1 MMRFSG
7 MVALLCGLLM
17 ASSVHAQE
25 DAYHTALRDLL
36 RQDYGITGG
45 TWVLSQDGKET
56 DKVGRGGLTSV
67 RRQQRT
73 ADGELFA
80 AYDSFHVATAV
91 PDRPWERTVRW
102 STRAAIADGDVL
114 LLVMWVR
121 GQALDGGT
129 AEVQVRL
136 EQAGPPYAS
145 HLHQTYGL
153 GSDWQLVLVPFR
165 NESTFNRGA
174 ARFQFNLGLVAQ
186 DVDLGGLA
194 LLNFGTAY
202 APEDLPRR
210 APAPDYAGSAENH
223 PWRAEAAARIDQHRK
238 GDLTVRVTD
247 ANGDVVPDAS
257 VAVEMQRHAFPFGSF
272 DQSNRLAER
281 SRIWAQYRD
290 TFEEMFNSGVIGIYW
305 RNWDQGNTS
314 VMRSLEW
321 MQARGMSVRAHPIL
335 WSDVRPGESWS
346 SMPEDVRNSNDPA
359 FLRQAIEARIVDV
372 TNQLGDIVTD
382 YDVLNEAAHLTKL
395 EDVLGED
402 ERAVWFQRTNELDA
416 DAKLFINDFS
426 ILSNGAGDEVTDHR
440 YKEIIQ
446 DLLEDGAPLHGI
458 GFQAHMGSNP
468 TDPLTLLSKL
478 DEYAQFGLELKVT
491 EFDMSGM
498 DEELAG
504 RYIRDFY
511 TAMYSHPSVTGVVM
525 WGFHD
530 DNHWLGD
537 APLFRADWSIKPAGE
552 AYRKLL
558 FETWWTDETG
568 VTNADGQYATRGF
581 QGEYAVTVEHG
592 SLSKTVEAALSG
604 DGLTLEVQL
613 DGIATGREATTPQE
627 RFELQPA
634 YPNPLRDRT
643 TLTFSLPTAQRIQV
657 QVFDVLGRAVAT
669 VAEGWHAVGE
679 HTALWSAE
687 AAAPGTYLVRLTAT
701 DGRTLTQPLV
711 VLP

>member
-1 MMRFSG
+1 MRFSG
-7 MVALLCGLLM
+7 LVALLCGLLM
-17 ASSVHAQE
+17 ASPVHAQE

-56 DKVGRGGLTSV
+56 DKVGRGSLTAV
-67 RRQQRT
+67 LRQQRT

-80 AYDSFHVATAV
+80 AYDSFQVATAV

-102 STRAAIADGDVL
+102 STRAAIAEGDVL
-114 LLVMWVR
+114 LLAMWVR
-121 GQALDGGT
+121 GQALDAST
-129 AEVQVRL
+129 AEIQVRL
-136 EQAGPPYAS
+136 EQAGPPYTS

-153 GSDWQLVLVPFR
+153 SSNWQLVLVPFR
-165 NESTFNRGA
+165 NDSAFGTGGA
-174 ARFQFNLGLVAQ
+174 HFQFNLGLVAQ
-186 DVDLGGLA
+186 AVDLGGLA

-210 APAPDYAGSAENH
+210 APAPDYAGSAETH

-247 ANGDVVPDAS
+247 ANGDIVPDAS

-290 TFEEMFNSGVIGIYW
+290 TFEEFFNSGVIGIYW

-321 MQARGMSVRAHPIL
+321 MRERNMSVRAHPIL
-335 WSDVRPGESWS
+335 WSDVRPGENWS

-359 FLRQAIEARIVDV
+359 FLRQEIEARIVDV
-372 TNQLGDIVTD
+372 TTQLGDVVTD

-395 EDVLGED
+395 EDILGED
-402 ERAVWFQRTNELDA
+402 ERAVWYARTHELDA
-416 DAKLFINDFS
+416 DAKLFINEFD
-426 ILSNGAGDEVTDHR
+426 ILVNGGDNEVIDQR

-446 DLLEDGAPLHGI
+446 DLLDNDAPLHGI

-530 DNHWLGD
+530 GNHWLDD

-552 AYRKLL
+552 AYQKLL
-558 FETWWTDETG
+558 FETWWTDEMGT
-568 VTNADGQYATRGF
+568 TNADGQYATRGF
-581 QGEYAVTVEHG
+581 HGDYAVTVQHG
-592 SLSKTVEAALSG
+592 SLSKTVEASLSG

-613 DGIATGREATTPQE
+613 DGIATGHEATVPQK
-627 RFELQPA
+627 RFELHPA
-634 YPNPLRDRT
+634 YPNPLHDRT
-643 TLTFSLPTAQRIQV
+643 TLTFSLPTPQHVQV

-669 VAEGWHAVGE
+669 VAEGWHAGGE
-679 HTALWSAE
+679 HTARWDAE